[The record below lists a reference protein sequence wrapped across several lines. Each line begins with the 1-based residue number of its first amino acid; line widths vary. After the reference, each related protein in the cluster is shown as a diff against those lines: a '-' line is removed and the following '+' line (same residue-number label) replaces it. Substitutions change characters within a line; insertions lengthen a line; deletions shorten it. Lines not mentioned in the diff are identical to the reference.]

1 MVNMILLLLA
11 LVRGRGGDS
20 ETGSGDGQS
29 QCCTWRMQLADAT
42 DTPPSSLGS
51 LHAAV
56 GNMAFARLGSNMCS
70 WGMRLVS
77 PSLQPSQPMSLVGS
91 IIVGVGV
98 IGVIAGVIA
107 GDPVPLD
114 LL

>member
-1 MVNMILLLLA
+1 MVHHATPDTLPSPA
-11 LVRGRGGDS
+11 AH
-20 ETGSGDGQS
+20 ETVLG
-29 QCCTWRMQLADAT
+29 TPDAQAA
-42 DTPPSSLGS
+42 SLGS
-51 LHAAV
+51 V
-56 GNMAFARLGSNMCS
+56 NPGFGNMALARLGSNVCS

-77 PSLQPSQPMSLVGS
+77 PSLQPSQPLSLVGS

-107 GDPVPLD
+107 GDSVPLD

>member
-1 MVNMILLLLA
+1 MHNAAPDTLPSPA
-11 LVRGRGGDS
+11 AH
-20 ETGSGDGQS
+20 ETELG
-29 QCCTWRMQLADAT
+29 
-42 DTPPSSLGS
+42 TPSTQAASLGS
-51 LHAAV
+51 VNHGF
-56 GNMAFARLGSNMCS
+56 GNMALARLGSNMCS
-70 WGMRLVS
+70 WGMTLVS
-77 PSLQPSQPMSLVGS
+77 ASLQPSQPLSLVGS